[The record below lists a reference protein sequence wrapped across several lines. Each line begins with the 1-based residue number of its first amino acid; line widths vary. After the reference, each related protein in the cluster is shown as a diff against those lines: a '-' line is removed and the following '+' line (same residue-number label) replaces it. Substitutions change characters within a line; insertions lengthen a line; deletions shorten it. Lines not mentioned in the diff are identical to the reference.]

1 MKKTFVDVML
11 ELPVDTTLR
20 DFLTSHGL
28 PVPDGFAWDDTPET
42 SQILVEAVKIWPDT
56 DARDRMTAN
65 LLASVQLGD
74 AAGKQAMFEAVVA
87 DGAALVGLTLCQSD
101 IHRSFWLYVHHP
113 ALFDRAYDFSF
124 WENHGPQTQQYD
136 LGLKRQP
143 NTADSALVALRQA
156 ISAFY
161 KRELQCGD
169 GSEAHLIERSPG
181 VFLLSV
187 HIKDMAMLRLEFE
200 GSTLK
205 RRVGNPNIHM
215 VLEYAK
221 ATGVVRTL
229 VRGGAKYQQML
240 VEAFAEHVLGVK
252 ANAHRIKSP
261 TLDLSMLRTGFDVQ
275 EAFEDGFSMVQL
287 KALTLLSPDSA
298 LKIDCTAMQSSQ
310 QRSVHELLK
319 EKLPGPLEGQW
330 AVTAAQV
337 NLYYPPEPGR
347 TRPKVVTIEVTSKGR
362 LNLHKF
368 DAKMQAQLEGY
379 LVAVGILQKGQTLS
393 VQEPPL
399 ETDVMIS
406 SPVLEG

>member
-393 VQEPPL
+393 VQEPPS
-399 ETDVMIS
+399 EMDVMNS
-406 SPVLEG
+406 SPVLED

>member
-347 TRPKVVTIEVTSKGR
+347 TRAKVVTIEVTSKGR

-368 DAKMQAQLEGY
+368 DNKLQAQLERY
-379 LVAVGILQKGQTLS
+379 LVKVGILQKGQTLS
-393 VQEPPL
+393 AQELPP
-399 ETDVMIS
+399 EADSIS
-406 SPVLEG
+406 SSSVIEN

>member
-136 LGLKRQP
+136 LGLKCQP